1 MGTGLHLIGKHKGE
15 RLEYTVGYFNLMQLM
30 WGTEQKFLPTL
41 KMSVQ
46 QRKKQN
52 KNKDASLKTWCNIFN
67 TKYKCG
73 WLF

>member
-41 KMSVQ
+41 KCLYS
-46 QRKKQN
+46 KG
-52 KNKDASLKTWCNIFN
+52 KNK
-67 TKYKCG
+67 TKMKM
-73 WLF
+73 LP